1 MRFTDLVN
9 EHYADLNETELLMC
23 NYIMENIDII
33 PTMSTLEF
41 ARNSFSSK
49 SSVIRFSQKLGFT
62 GFTELRNF
70 IKWQDHVECREC
82 DLQQSVSVVWNRDR
96 LNFLPDWY
104 HRADRIPLR
113 LLVSRSVFH
122 PCRFVRCRSGG
133 HATAGLPARLW
144 FLGWS
149 NRLLDEL
156 LPVYQRLVAYS
167 DRPCLRR
174 HLLFRLLL
182 RYC

>member
-1 MRFTDLVN
+1 M
-9 EHYADLNETELLMC
+9 LNAGNAIFSNLYLLFGIGIALTSFLTGITEP
-23 NYIMENIDII
+23 I
-33 PTMSTLEF
+33 EF
-41 ARNSFSSK
+41 LF
-49 SSVIRFSQKLGFT
+49 VF
-62 GFTELRNF
+62 
-70 IKWQDHVECREC
+70 
-82 DLQQSVSVVWNRDR
+82 
-96 LNFLPDWY
+96 
-104 HRADRIPLR
+104 
-113 LLVSRSVFH
+113 VSRSVFH